1 MGRPGS
7 PMGATVTRP
16 AVLGT
21 SHVAVVTH
29 DLHASERFYVGALGL
44 PVLVRYEDE
53 AGKHRS
59 TWVGLDGAFLALERA
74 SLTGPQRDDAAPGLH
89 CLALRIRS
97 SERNAWRTH
106 LASLG
111 IVIERES
118 KFSLYVRD
126 PDGVLVGLSHYPEE
140 SPAI

>member
-1 MGRPGS
+1 MTR
-7 PMGATVTRP
+7 VTRP

-21 SHVAVVTH
+21 SHVAVVTR

-74 SLTGPQRDDAAPGLH
+74 SLAGPQRDDAAPGLH
-89 CLALRIRS
+89 CLALRIRP
-97 SERNAWRTH
+97 SERGAWRTH
-106 LASLG
+106 LTALG
-111 IVIERES
+111 LAIERES

>member
-1 MGRPGS
+1 
-7 PMGATVTRP
+7 VTRP

-21 SHVAVVTH
+21 SHVAVVSR
-29 DLHASERFYVGALGL
+29 DLHASERFYVGVLGL

-74 SLTGPQRDDAAPGLH
+74 TLAGPLREDAAPGLH
-89 CLALRIRS
+89 CLALRIRAS
-97 SERNAWRTH
+97 DRKAWRDH
-106 LASLG
+106 LASVGL
-111 IVIERES
+111 VVERES

>member
-1 MGRPGS
+1 M
-7 PMGATVTRP
+7 TRP
-16 AVLGT
+16 AILGT

-53 AGKHRS
+53 VGKHRS

-74 SLTGPQRDDAAPGLH
+74 SLDGSRRDDAAPGLH
-89 CLALRIRS
+89 CLALRIRAGD
-97 SERNAWRTH
+97 RKAWMEH
-106 LASLG
+106 LATLG
-111 IVIERES
+111 HAIERES
-118 KFSLYVRD
+118 KFSVYVRD

>member
-1 MGRPGS
+1 
-7 PMGATVTRP
+7 VTRP

-21 SHVAVVTH
+21 SHVAVVSH
-29 DLHASERFYVGALGL
+29 DLHASERFYVGVLGL
-44 PVLVRYEDE
+44 PVLVRYEDD

-74 SLTGPQRDDAAPGLH
+74 SSAGPRRDDAAPGLH
-89 CLALRIRS
+89 CLALRIRAS
-97 SERNAWRTH
+97 DRTAWRSH
-106 LASLG
+106 LEAVGLT
-111 IVIERES
+111 VERES

-140 SPAI
+140 SAAI